1 MLPGVLRFSVRGMLL
16 LCLALQ
22 WCIAASLS
30 VPSSGGAAP
39 RRALDA
45 TYLASRHID
54 AQLIRT
60 PPGAPT
66 RTAAEAAA
74 ALGLSRASIVKS
86 LVFVEEEKELAA
98 LVLVRGDDR
107 VSEQRLSS
115 RLGGSWRLA
124 SDEEAF
130 EV

>member
-1 MLPGVLRFSVRGMLL
+1 MLL

-54 AQLIRT
+54 AQ